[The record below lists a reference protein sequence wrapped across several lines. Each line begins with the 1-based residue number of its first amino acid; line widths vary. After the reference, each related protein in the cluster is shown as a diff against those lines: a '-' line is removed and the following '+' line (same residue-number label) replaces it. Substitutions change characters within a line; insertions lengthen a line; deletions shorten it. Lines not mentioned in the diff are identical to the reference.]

1 MFTFVW
7 KIADGRS
14 GFGYKPYYDFIEI
27 LFMTCL
33 YVTFFYDKVL
43 RQDGD
48 SSFKSGALGHGMII
62 GNIYVNVEYYMGI
75 PLGL

>member
-1 MFTFVW
+1 
-7 KIADGRS
+7 
-14 GFGYKPYYDFIEI
+14 
-27 LFMTCL
+27 MTCI